1 MRRVVI
7 PLCAVLGALRA
18 VSLTAQAVD
27 SAGGPTAPWVCSAV
41 KPGMLVRV
49 SARPA
54 LRDRTVGAL
63 LEGPTGRGSQ
73 VGPVIRC
80 DDREI
85 VLGPSISQEA
95 PEYIVPRLVV
105 QRVWVRRAA
114 GREGLALGA
123 LFGAAAGGAL
133 AAVKSNICPGTGPCR
148 SNVPVG
154 IAAGALVGGVI
165 GWVLGQGLPHWKRV
179 YP

>member
-1 MRRVVI
+1 MF
-7 PLCAVLGALRA
+7 
-18 VSLTAQAVD
+18 
-27 SAGGPTAPWVCSAV
+27 
-41 KPGMLVRV
+41 VRV
-49 SARPA
+49 SARPP
-54 LRDRTVGAL
+54 LRNATVRER
-63 LEGPTGRGSQ
+63 LEMAPRRGSQ

-95 PEYIVPRLVV
+95 PQYIVPRSAV

-133 AAVKSNICPGTGPCR
+133 AAVKSNLCPGTGPCHG
-148 SNVPVG
+148 NIPVG
-154 IAAGALVGGVI
+154 MATGALVGGFI
-165 GWVLGQGLPHWKRV
+165 GWVLGQGFPHWQRV